1 MLFEWDE
8 NKNLG
13 NIAKHGLE
21 FQQAKQVF
29 EDPNLLTFEDTRFS
43 YAEVREISIGQLL
56 LTTQSKII
64 IIVVVHT
71 DRNGV
76 IRIISAR
83 KASKQE
89 RKIYEQQSI

>member
-71 DRNGV
+71 DRKGV